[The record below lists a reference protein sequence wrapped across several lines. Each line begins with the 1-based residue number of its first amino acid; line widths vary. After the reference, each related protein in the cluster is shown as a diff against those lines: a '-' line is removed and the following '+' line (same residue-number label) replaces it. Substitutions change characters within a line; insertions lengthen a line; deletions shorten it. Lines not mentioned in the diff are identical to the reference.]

1 MRLVFCAH
9 YPEPLRLVVVAIGGG
24 QQETGESPMKR
35 HKMVLFAGLAIVVL
49 VERNEIYQQLSEISP
64 GDPARAMALA
74 RCAKDNYQFNVLSA
88 EAREA
93 CYQKWLADDTA
104 AGPLHAA
111 LRVPNEI
118 DLAREAGQSMRGP
131 IASDDI
137 HRRQAADSYHPR

>member
-1 MRLVFCAH
+1 MRLTIVAH
-9 YPEPLRLVVVAIGGG
+9 DGG
-24 QQETGESPMKR
+24 QQKTGEPAMKR
-35 HKMVLFAGLAIVVL
+35 HKMVLLAGLAIVVI
-49 VERNEIYQQLSEISP
+49 VDKDGIYRQLSEIYP
-64 GDPARAMALA
+64 TDPARAMALA
-74 RCAKDNYQFNVLSA
+74 RCAKDDYQFNVLSA

-118 DLAREAGQSMRGP
+118 ELAREAGQSMSGP

-137 HRRQAADSYHPR
+137 HRRQAADFYRPR